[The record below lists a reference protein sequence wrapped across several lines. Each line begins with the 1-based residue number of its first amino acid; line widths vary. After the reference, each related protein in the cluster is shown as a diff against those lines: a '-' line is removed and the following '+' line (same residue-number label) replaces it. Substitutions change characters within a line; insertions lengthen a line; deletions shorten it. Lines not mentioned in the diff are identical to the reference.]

1 VTNQTAL
8 WLQEIQAVGAVA
20 TTIGVLIALY
30 VAVVRE
36 PRKAAEERRHHEAQM
51 DALRRAH
58 GKRVAAQARKVFP
71 SCVRT
76 PMFGDSWWSVRIDNA
91 GNAATTILAVEVIA
105 IDANGIEV
113 PDGCR
118 PAHNTMPVDQAF
130 DWSIRAALSAYSQP
144 RSGQLPSAFKQALAN
159 RAAQSAHRDGLH
171 DREPRLHAARHDRL
185 RRQNR
190 ISMAAHRHRPTE
202 THVAGLA
209 AGHIIQRRLLQF
221 G

>member
-1 VTNQTAL
+1 MQPLSACSSR
-8 WLQEIQAVGAVA
+8 
-20 TTIGVLIALY
+20 Y
-30 VAVVRE
+30 MS
-36 PRKAAEERRHHEAQM
+36 QM

-144 RSGQLPSAFKQALAN
+144 RSGQLPSAFKQAL
-159 RAAQSAHRDGLH
+159 RDSLVSHFATEWPRTH
-171 DREPRLHAARHDRL
+171 DREPRLRAARHDRL

-209 AGHIIQRRLLQF
+209 AGHVIQRRLLQF

>member
-1 VTNQTAL
+1 MTNQTAL
-8 WLQEIQAVGAVA
+8 WLQEIQAAGAVA

-76 PMFGDSWWSVRIDNA
+76 PKFGDSWWSVRIDNA

-118 PAHNTMPVDQAF
+118 PANNRMPVDQAF
-130 DWSIRAALSAYSQP
+130 DRSIRAALSAYPQP
-144 RSGQLPSAFKQALAN
+144 RSSQLPPAFKQVLRDSLVSHFATEWPRTLPPNQHTVIAYATAN
-159 RAAQSAHRDGLH
+159 PDCT
-171 DREPRLHAARHDRL
+171 L
-185 RRQNR
+185 RVTIDYEDKTGYQW
-190 ISMAAHRHRPTE
+190 
-202 THVAGLA
+202 
-209 AGHIIQRRLLQF
+209 RRTDTGQPKRMWPA
-221 G
+221 